1 MNFSKHFSSI
11 IFFIALAFSVFLLL
25 APMPLG
31 IAPKVLPAAA
41 VVLLAVALWSTAV
54 VSSALGSIIFL
65 FAAVVLSV
73 APASIVFSGFYAGAT
88 WLVFGGLVVGLGVR
102 RSGLDVRLIN
112 TLLKRLPS
120 SYLGIV
126 YGIFFVAFMLAWVVP
141 SASARVALLVP
152 IVLSLNKRLGFEV
165 GSKGHNGLVLAS
177 AMGTMTPAFGILP
190 SNVPNM
196 ALFGA
201 IESIHGIRIAYAEYL
216 FLNFP
221 VIGIGA
227 VLIYPL
233 VIFVLFKDQPKP
245 AVGSEVTKSWSIDEK
260 KLLIIVMGAL
270 FLWLTDTLHGVSP
283 AWVALGAALICLLPK
298 LGLLPPKTLS
308 KEMDYGPV
316 LFVAGVIGLGAV
328 ATHSGLGKL
337 IATSILEVVPLEPG
351 ADGTNFSMIVLI
363 GTVVGIFTTM
373 PAQPSI
379 MVPMASAMASASG
392 WPLMSILMAPV
403 VTWIMFPFFY
413 QAPPVVLAVALG
425 ELKIWWVIRM
435 LLVYMIMSIIIL
447 LPIHFLWGQS
457 LGYFVSG

>member
-25 APMPLG
+25 APMPMG
-31 IAPKVLPAAA
+31 MAPKVLPAAA

-54 VSSALGSIIFL
+54 VPSALGSIIFL

-88 WLVFGGLVVGLGVR
+88 WLVFGGLIVGLGVR

-201 IESIHGIRIAYAEYL
+201 IESIHGIRIAYA
-216 FLNFP
+216 
-221 VIGIGA
+221 
-227 VLIYPL
+227 
-233 VIFVLFKDQPKP
+233 
-245 AVGSEVTKSWSIDEK
+245 
-260 KLLIIVMGAL
+260 
-270 FLWLTDTLHGVSP
+270 
-283 AWVALGAALICLLPK
+283 
-298 LGLLPPKTLS
+298 
-308 KEMDYGPV
+308 
-316 LFVAGVIGLGAV
+316 
-328 ATHSGLGKL
+328 
-337 IATSILEVVPLEPG
+337 
-351 ADGTNFSMIVLI
+351 
-363 GTVVGIFTTM
+363 
-373 PAQPSI
+373 
-379 MVPMASAMASASG
+379 
-392 WPLMSILMAPV
+392 
-403 VTWIMFPFFY
+403 
-413 QAPPVVLAVALG
+413 
-425 ELKIWWVIRM
+425 
-435 LLVYMIMSIIIL
+435 
-447 LPIHFLWGQS
+447 
-457 LGYFVSG
+457 

>member
-11 IFFIALAFSVFLLL
+11 IFFVALAFSVFLLL

-31 IAPKVLPAAA
+31 MAPKVLPAAA

-337 IATSILEVVPLEPG
+337 IATSLLEVVPLEPG

-403 VTWIMFPFFY
+403 VTWMMFPFFY

-425 ELKIWWVIRM
+425 ELKILWVIRM

>member
-11 IFFIALAFSVFLLL
+11 TFFIALAFSVFLLL

-31 IAPKVLPAAA
+31 MAPKVLPAAA

-152 IVLSLNKRLGFEV
+152 IVLSLNNRLGFEV

-270 FLWLTDTLHGVSP
+270 FLWFTDTLHGVSP

-337 IATSILEVVPLEPG
+337 IATSLLEVVPLEPG
-351 ADGTNFSMIVLI
+351 ADGTNFSMIVLV

-425 ELKIWWVIRM
+425 ELKILWVIRM

>member
-31 IAPKVLPAAA
+31 MAPKVLPAAA

-54 VSSALGSIIFL
+54 VPSALGSIIFL

-102 RSGLDVRLIN
+102 RSGLDVRLIS

-227 VLIYPL
+227 LLIYPL

-337 IATSILEVVPLEPG
+337 IATALLEVVPLEPG

-403 VTWIMFPFFY
+403 GTWIMFPFFY

-435 LLVYMIMSIIIL
+435 LLVYMIMSILIL
-447 LPIHFLWGQS
+447 LPSHFLWGQS

>member
-31 IAPKVLPAAA
+31 MAPKVLPAAA

-54 VSSALGSIIFL
+54 VPSALGSVIFL

-308 KEMDYGPV
+308 KEMDYGPM

-328 ATHSGLGKL
+328 ATHSGLGKV
-337 IATSILEVVPLEPG
+337 IATSLLEFVPLEPG
-351 ADGTNFSMIVLI
+351 ADGSNFPLIVLI

-403 VTWIMFPFFY
+403 VTWMMFPFFY